1 MPIFRLIALLIATTL
16 ASTTAQARP
25 HAQPGEYEYSV
36 KLRVLGMSMPATTFK
51 QCVTQKDID
60 SGKAYVNTEK
70 QSNCDQTEVKWS
82 GDDFTVNGQCHDPAM
97 TMIGKGTAT
106 DTGFDMD
113 MEVKVSGDIP
123 IQQKQKIS
131 AKRIGDCAK

>member
-1 MPIFRLIALLIATTL
+1 MTLSRLIAVMTVTTL
-16 ASTTAQARP
+16 ASTAVQAQP
-25 HAQPGEYEYSV
+25 HNQPGEYEYSV
-36 KLRVLGMSMPATTFK
+36 KLRVLGISMPATTFK

-70 QSNCDQTEVKWS
+70 QSNCDQSEIKWS
-82 GDDFTVNGQCHDPAM
+82 GNDFTVNGQCHNPDMAM
-97 TMIGKGTAT
+97 TGKGTAS

-131 AKRIGDCAK
+131 AKRIGDCTK